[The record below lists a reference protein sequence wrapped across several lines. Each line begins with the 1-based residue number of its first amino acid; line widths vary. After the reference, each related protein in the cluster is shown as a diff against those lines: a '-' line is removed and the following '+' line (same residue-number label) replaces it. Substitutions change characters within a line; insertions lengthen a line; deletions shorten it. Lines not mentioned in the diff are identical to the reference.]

1 MLLRNEFSDL
11 GLLWFVRAFEI
22 PWSQAGCVLMGN
34 PLCTRACV
42 HFMMM
47 GGGRPPRSHP
57 TIDTSPVG
65 IRH

>member
-47 GGGRPPRSHP
+47 GGVDHRAHTQPS
-57 TIDTSPVG
+57 TSPVG